1 MNFLNEPIY
10 WFLTAGC
17 LGVASIPALV
27 RTISRMRV
35 IAIVMLWLAICTVTL
50 TRFGLLPALATAL
63 ISGVWGVLLLIASL
77 IFSGIRSMPNQRFEE
92 R

>member
-1 MNFLNEPIY
+1 
-10 WFLTAGC
+10 
-17 LGVASIPALV
+17 V